1 MIQANCCTCIEIAT
15 QLQQEV
21 KGFQLHDKKNFIWES
36 TNNQKK
42 PTQSVLFTRQLHL
55 LNIWV
60 MRSETTRFSCTWH
73 LSYEID
79 ILFKMYEYNFI
90 KCALCTAIVKHWQN
104 QNDGTLW
111 PKPEHCTNIQMQID
125 HRNTKHTH
133 THQTQSKCTF
143 AHLSLASFGL
153 PVIDFIHHSCML
165 IWHFNGIAVANKW
178 MR

>member
-21 KGFQLHDKKNFIWES
+21 KGFQLHDKKNSIWKS

-60 MRSETTRFSCTWH
+60 MRSETARFSCTWH

-90 KCALCTAIVKHWQN
+90 KCALCTPIVKHWQN

-133 THQTQSKCTF
+133 TPDTIEVHICTSVLGIF
-143 AHLSLASFGL
+143 WLTSHRLHPPQLHAHLALQW
-153 PVIDFIHHSCML
+153 DRCCE
-165 IWHFNGIAVANKW
+165 
-178 MR
+178 